1 MGWNISNILVNEAI
15 ANKNAGGSDPEL
27 AGRVTALEA
36 DVSDLEAAGYTVA
49 DLESKT
55 LSSTNYE
62 DMTTFKLPAGLYQLI
77 VGVYSEDSA
86 KPVTGVKVMTT
97 GNLELNKMENYRPCT
112 IGSFFQTEETTY
124 KVQVKGTGTPTVKGF
139 YMIKKIADYVPPA
152 SNTRKGG
159 KK

>member
-36 DVSDLEAAGYTVA
+36 DVADLEAAGYTITN
-49 DLESKT
+49 LESKT

-62 DMTTFKLPAGLYQLI
+62 DMSTFKIPAGLYQLV
-77 VGVYSEDSA
+77 VGVYTEDSTKYA
-86 KPVTGVKVMTT
+86 TGIKILTT
-97 GNLELNKMENYRPCT
+97 GNIELNKFENARPCS
-112 IGSFFQTEETTY
+112 IGTFFQTEETTY
-124 KVQVKGTGTPTVKGF
+124 KVQVRGISGAIVNGF
-139 YMIKKIADYVPPA
+139 YMIKKIADYVPPVQ
-152 SNTRKGG
+152 NKKGG